1 MVRKSDINRL
11 FKQKH
16 FTGHQVGRLLLET
29 LLDQLYHQPQR
40 ISDEE
45 IAQMRDNLANEYEG
59 SIYDTYVNIYASL
72 VDIYNFI
79 QSYGTSA
86 ELNLVALK
94 SDVALISRTALDH
107 QSKLYEP
114 VTITERQ
121 YRRYET
127 KYRKYLKSVS
137 DQHKKSAVAV
147 MHYLQ
152 ERFEIITDQS
162 KWEETDETTFWKK
175 YPHVK
180 QALDQYKSDGTCIP
194 LKWDKFLRKVNQ
206 QLNQPD
212 HLASTNLKSYAFD
225 ETIRTH
231 EHDKELQDQID
242 SKHLNITLKDLK
254 TSLLTAYLSER
265 YEKGLSKNDASE
277 QAFIDNGVY
286 LKYLINIKEST
297 DAIKEENKL
306 PSPLTKYDVIR
317 YYFFDI
323 PSIYMDD
330 DSGQSTN
337 QDISTAD
344 IQKLDQFLA
353 EDFFDLYQAL
363 SKDIS
368 TLHPKM
374 QDILAFKDQQELLHK
389 KTTEG
394 DLAKAGDDFCKEDTS
409 ITSLRSNDDYGIWNV
424 FPKKHQH
431 QAKMHGFS
439 VYHDPANELEE
450 DHFTKLAEKE
460 DSDFYQHIKEY
471 TSDQQTSKR
480 YNAIHEFI
488 ALYQAYEEFIDA
500 LIVFSN
506 DPDLGEFKKAPAY
519 KSFLIELN
527 NFHAL
532 RNLTLYELE
541 QTIHDQK
548 LLKQTQDRI
557 ISTFELI
564 DTDTEYITPR
574 KVEDVASYIARIFS
588 QEDGTPISTA
598 KLLNDIAGGKIDA
611 KKE

>member
-59 SIYDTYVNIYASL
+59 SIYNTYVNIYASL

-254 TSLLTAYLSER
+254 TSLLMAYLSER

-306 PSPLTKYDVIR
+306 PKEEVPDETVDNNLISENNIYDEH
-317 YYFFDI
+317 Y
-323 PSIYMDD
+323 S
-330 DSGQSTN
+330 
-337 QDISTAD
+337 
-344 IQKLDQFLA
+344 
-353 EDFFDLYQAL
+353 DLPY
-363 SKDIS
+363 
-368 TLHPKM
+368 
-374 QDILAFKDQQELLHK
+374 E
-389 KTTEG
+389 
-394 DLAKAGDDFCKEDTS
+394 
-409 ITSLRSNDDYGIWNV
+409 
-424 FPKKHQH
+424 
-431 QAKMHGFS
+431 
-439 VYHDPANELEE
+439 EE
-450 DHFTKLAEKE
+450 D
-460 DSDFYQHIKEY
+460 D
-471 TSDQQTSKR
+471 
-480 YNAIHEFI
+480 
-488 ALYQAYEEFIDA
+488 
-500 LIVFSN
+500 IV
-506 DPDLGEFKKAPAY
+506 
-519 KSFLIELN
+519 
-527 NFHAL
+527 
-532 RNLTLYELE
+532 TM
-541 QTIHDQK
+541 
-548 LLKQTQDRI
+548 
-557 ISTFELI
+557 
-564 DTDTEYITPR
+564 
-574 KVEDVASYIARIFS
+574 
-588 QEDGTPISTA
+588 EDGYMEEA
-598 KLLNDIAGGKIDA
+598 
-611 KKE
+611 ER